1 MNFKDWLKEI
11 EEAALAFGNNEKK
24 VDLGDDAFVL
34 GAPGVKHGRKL
45 GPIKGKKHKKH
56 RKHI

>member
-24 VDLGDDAFVL
+24 VDL
-34 GAPGVKHGRKL
+34 RT
-45 GPIKGKKHKKH
+45 
-56 RKHI
+56 RNNE